1 MKVIS
6 NPFNLEILTVSQAKQ
21 LCKDNGFRSIINKT
35 GYQSDKRITVEPMG
49 KDKDLFINELIN
61 QKYYILNGGILCNTK
76 I

>member
-21 LCKDNGFRSIINKT
+21 LCKDNGFRSRINKT